1 MSENLLYDEQISSKR
16 TTGLFAA
23 LSVVSIL
30 LLVWQLQS
38 GGKGFLRG
46 LLIFLVVFFLFSTL
60 NYRTLRI
67 HLAPQALKLRFGIF
81 SWTVPM
87 DNVAACRLDDLPWFM
102 RNGGAGVHFMTIRG
116 RYRVSFNVLEHPRV
130 VIALREKVGPVRDV
144 SFTTRDPEALLEQ
157 LHQAAGL
164 QTHPCLDE

>member
-16 TTGLFAA
+16 TTALFAM
-23 LSVVSIL
+23 LSVISAL
-30 LLVWQLQS
+30 LLAWQLS
-38 GGKGFLRG
+38 RGRAGFLGG

-60 NYRTLRI
+60 NYRMI
-67 HLAPQALKLRFGIF
+67 HIQLTPQALKLRFGIF
-81 SWTVPM
+81 SWTVPL
-87 DNVAACRLDDLPWFM
+87 DNVAACALDDLPWFM

-144 SFTTRDPEALLEQ
+144 SFTTRDPEALLEL
-157 LHQAAGL
+157 LHQAAVL
-164 QTHPCLDE
+164 QAHPDSGE